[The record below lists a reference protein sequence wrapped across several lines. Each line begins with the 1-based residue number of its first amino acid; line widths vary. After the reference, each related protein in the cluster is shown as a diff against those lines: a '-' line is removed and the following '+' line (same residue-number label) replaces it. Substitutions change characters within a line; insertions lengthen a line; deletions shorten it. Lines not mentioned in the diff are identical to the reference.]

1 MTVISLFWNA
11 NTAAHSQRTH
21 KAIFVSFA
29 GEPVKVLVS
38 IFITSLGGLDER
50 EMVSRVY

>member
-1 MTVISLFWNA
+1 MAVMTSCAYAPWSA
-11 NTAAHSQRTH
+11 ES
-21 KAIFVSFA
+21 IFISFA